1 MIRDGYLTSNL
12 LPSELSN
19 RLDTLKLSPV
29 ILHGRGSVSTHEE
42 LSELECALFNSEIFT
57 EALAKQD
64 DKIVKNTSVILEVI
78 DGVWLVTMN
87 QVGPKNRYS
96 DVENSFRI
104 PIAGVLLINR
114 SVVCGTQFMQIASK
128 AGIDFG
134 LLLSSFDMSKA
145 YTDIELSRLT
155 STLNWIVSDALKI
168 ENNYQELQSMGSQL
182 GETYEELSLLYKL
195 TTSMTMDKPPIHFL
209 EEALDELQVVVG
221 VKWFSLKLT
230 DEDHRLVD
238 LCGKTINAGPVPE
251 GINVYELLKN
261 ISDTKSIDPYGSLI
275 IEDTVNY
282 GVDGLSEYAHHMLFI
297 PLICDGKCIA
307 VLCGGDKRDKSAINS
322 VDFKLC
328 NALTNSLS
336 IFLEN
341 VMLYADMQAMFMGT
355 LHSLTSSID
364 AKDSY
369 TRGHSERVAMMAKKL
384 AEAAG
389 LDEQTVERVYISG
402 LVHDVGKIGVPEIV
416 LSKPGKL
423 TDEEYDMIKKH
434 PEIGAKIIEDIPR
447 MQDLIPGVL
456 CHHERYDGRGYPYN
470 LVGKEIPL
478 FGRLIGLADAFDA
491 MSSTRSYRQKLDH
504 THVLNEIRKC
514 SGTQFDPELAEV
526 FVNLD
531 FTEYFEMIVCHRD
544 GGFDANFSQAA

>member
-1 MIRDGYLTSNL
+1 MIRNGLPLSNT
-12 LPSELSN
+12 LPKQLFDRLNNLNLSTISLHGGGELSVPN
-19 RLDTLKLSPV
+19 DS
-29 ILHGRGSVSTHEE
+29 SM
-42 LSELECALFNSEIFT
+42 LERTIFNSKLFTNSIIRYENEIT
-57 EALAKQD
+57 QNSSSL
-64 DKIVKNTSVILEVI
+64 IEVI
-78 DGVWLVTMN
+78 EGVWLVTMN
-87 QVGPKNRYS
+87 QLGSKNKYN
-96 DVENSFRI
+96 ENTQDFRS
-104 PIAGVLLINR
+104 PITAVVLLNR
-114 SVVCGTQFMQIASK
+114 SILSSAVLIQIA
-128 AGIDFG
+128 AEAETGIG
-134 LLLSSFDMSKA
+134 QLLSTFDISRTYDAEEVKRFSSMLHWIV
-145 YTDIELSRLT
+145 TD
-155 STLNWIVSDALKI
+155 TLNID
-168 ENNYQELQSMGSQL
+168 NNYQELQSMGSQL

-195 TTSMTMDKPPIHFL
+195 TTSMTMDKPPLNFL

-238 LCGKTINAGPVPE
+238 LCGKTINAGPAPLEIDVHKLLNSITRSKSLDSSSSVIIDDTSSY
-251 GINVYELLKN
+251 GIDELK
-261 ISDTKSIDPYGSLI
+261 D
-275 IEDTVNY
+275 
-282 GVDGLSEYAHHMLFI
+282 YAHHMLFI
-297 PLICDGKCIA
+297 PLVCDGKCVA
-307 VLCGGDKRDKSAINS
+307 VLCGGDKQDGGAINS

-328 NALTNSLS
+328 NALTNSIT

-384 AEAAG
+384 AEGAG
-389 LDEQTVERVYISG
+389 LDEQTIERVYISG

-423 TDEEYDMIKKH
+423 TDEEYEMIKKH
-434 PEIGAKIIEDIPR
+434 PEIGAQIIEDIPR

-456 CHHERYDGRGYPYN
+456 CHHERFDGRGYPNN
-470 LVGKEIPL
+470 LIGKDIPL

-504 THVLNEIRKC
+504 THVLNEIKKC
-514 SGTQFDPELAEV
+514 AGTQFDPELAEI

-531 FTEYFEMIVCHRD
+531 FKEYFDMIVDHRD
-544 GGFDANFSQAA
+544 GISENKKSKAA